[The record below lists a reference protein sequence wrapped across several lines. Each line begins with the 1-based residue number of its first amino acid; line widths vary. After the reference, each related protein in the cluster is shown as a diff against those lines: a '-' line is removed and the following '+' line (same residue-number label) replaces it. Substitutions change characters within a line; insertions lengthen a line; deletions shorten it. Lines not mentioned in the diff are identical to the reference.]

1 MSRWIENFKNHA
13 FQKVWINILDESK
26 KITVDATTPTDVK
39 EVARLKKV
47 IKYIDE
53 LLNACDPEIIPS
65 SVWDNFNPQST
76 ECLAQINLFNQNKN
90 IGHLHNSNAN
100 LDNLLTYIRPYMLSS
115 SSAAQAAGKAFKA
128 YSDAVAKEMSNFKEL
143 VQQDA
148 ADIKTTFNDSKT
160 TYSSIEKIKTQIEEF
175 NSHLFIDND
184 INNDNVSFRTKA
196 ERLLTEVN
204 EWHEKVKNYHNT
216 LLLGTDVKESL
227 KQQIGVAT
235 KNIFDSE
242 AFVTQTL
249 KDIESDLSDFR
260 EFYSD
265 TFGVKNKDSGEF
277 EGGLKEKLE
286 VGFIEYNT
294 LLKSIEKLLPGATS
308 AGLASSYGSLKESFD
323 KIIKNNTHIFYG
335 ILTILVITSG
345 WFYYIE
351 FIDISDQKLLPNF
364 LYKLS
369 FFAPLIWLAFF
380 ASKRRSE
387 AQRLQQEYA
396 HKEAITKSYESF
408 KQQIENLGQKNEA
421 LMSKLLDTAISAI
434 AYNASATL
442 DKKHGDKMPI
452 HELLDNTASKIST
465 PLNP

>member
-13 FQKVWINILDESK
+13 FQKVWINILDKSK
-26 KITVDATTPTDVK
+26 KISVDATTLTDVK
-39 EVARLKKV
+39 ELARLKKV

-65 SVWDNFNPQST
+65 SVWDNFNAQST
-76 ECLAQINLFNQNKN
+76 DCLAQINLFNQNKN
-90 IGHLHNSNAN
+90 IGHLQNSNAN

-115 SSAAQAAGKAFKA
+115 GSAAQAAGKAFKA

-148 ADIKTTFNDSKT
+148 TDIKTTFNDSKT
-160 TYSSIEKIKTQIEEF
+160 TYSSIEKIRIQIEEF
-175 NSHLFIDND
+175 NSNLFIDK
-184 INNDNVSFRTKA
+184 DNVNSFRTRA
-196 ERLLTEVN
+196 ENLLTEVN
-204 EWHEKVKNYHNT
+204 AWHENIKNYHNT
-216 LLLGTDVKESL
+216 LLLDTDGKESL
-227 KQQIGVAT
+227 KQQIVVAA
-235 KNIFDSE
+235 KNIFDSK
-242 AFVTQTL
+242 ANATQTL
-249 KDIESDLSDFR
+249 KDIESDLSDFKK
-260 EFYSD
+260 FYSE
-265 TFGVKNKDSGEF
+265 TFGVKNKDTGEF
-277 EGGLKEKLE
+277 EGGLNRKLE
-286 VGFIEYNT
+286 DGFKKYNT

-323 KIIKNNTHIFYG
+323 KIIKNNTYIFYG

-345 WFYYIE
+345 GFYYKE
-351 FIDISDQKLLPNF
+351 FIDISDFQKLLPNF

-434 AYNASATL
+434 AYNASTTL

-452 HELLDNTASKIST
+452 HELLDTTASKIRN
-465 PLNP
+465 PLNH